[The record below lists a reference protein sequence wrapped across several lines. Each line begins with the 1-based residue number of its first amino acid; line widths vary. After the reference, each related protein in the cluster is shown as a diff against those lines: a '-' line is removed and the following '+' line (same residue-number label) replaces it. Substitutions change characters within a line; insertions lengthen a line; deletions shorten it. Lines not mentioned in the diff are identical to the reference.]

1 MKKMFIHRS
10 LSLLIPALFFAQV
23 SVKAQNEGLSLKSK
37 DNLNKI
43 ELSLAEGGKLS
54 YNVSRKDKT
63 IILDSPLG
71 LTFENNDFTSGLSVV
86 KVSTVEEKR
95 EKYELKV
102 ANNKVA
108 DHVFKSKIDW
118 FACRNC
124 LDYTLMFHQST
135 RPHPGNR
142 RIDEDG

>member
-54 YNVSRKDKT
+54 YKVTRKDKM

-71 LTFENNDFTSGLSVV
+71 LTFGE
-86 KVSTVEEKR
+86 
-95 EKYELKV
+95 
-102 ANNKVA
+102 
-108 DHVFKSKIDW
+108 I
-118 FACRNC
+118 
-124 LDYTLMFHQST
+124 
-135 RPHPGNR
+135 
-142 RIDEDG
+142 